1 MYTQNAKNMY
11 QQNQILTASPKKLVS
26 LLFEGSIKNLSLAKI
41 YLDKK
46 DYEQVNRVLQKHQDI
61 ILELQS
67 TLNFEQGGEVAR
79 NLDMMYTYLYEQ
91 AMKANVQKNVTIIDD
106 SIKIVK
112 ELLESWNEMEP
123 Y

>member
-46 DYEQVNRVLQKHQDI
+46 DYEQVNRVLQKHQNI

>member
-1 MYTQNAKNMY
+1 MY

-61 ILELQS
+61 ILELQG

-91 AMKANVQKNVTIIDD
+91 AMLANVQKNVTIIDD
-106 SIKIVK
+106 SVKIVK
-112 ELLESWNEMEP
+112 ELLETWNAMEP
-123 Y
+123 

>member
-61 ILELQS
+61 ILELQG

-91 AMKANVQKNVTIIDD
+91 AMLANVQKNVTIIDD
-106 SIKIVK
+106 SVKIVK
-112 ELLESWNEMEP
+112 ELLETWNAMEP
-123 Y
+123 

>member
-46 DYEQVNRVLQKHQDI
+46 DYEQVNKVLQKHQDI
-61 ILELQS
+61 ILELQG

-91 AMKANVQKNVTIIDD
+91 AMLANVQKNVTIIDD
-106 SIKIVK
+106 SVKIVK
-112 ELLESWNEMEP
+112 ELLESWNAMEC
-123 Y
+123 